1 MNTIFNSNPLK
12 LIRQEQGS
20 TMLVYLFVLSA
31 MAAVAIAALQTIT
44 LNLETS
50 QSHKKGKNA
59 FYSAE
64 VGLDLAV
71 NAIIEDFE
79 DLIPYTESADVDGAD
94 SDGFIS
100 VANYRNYEVK
110 YNVTNPLDEFL
121 YQTVVGNT
129 IIYHYAYT
137 YNIEAESSSL
147 NDSSRETVNEQI
159 RILETPLV
167 QYFVFYG
174 QSGNSAD
181 MELFPGPDM
190 NSWGRIHSNGD
201 IYIGASSAGNH
212 INIRNYD
219 EDDNLSP
226 HSMTASGSI
235 FTYAKDTGNDYADTV
250 YVKTSSVGITNE
262 DAEKE
267 LLTDNITS
275 SNEAD
280 EEARFNNFVL
290 VNEEPYSTPSKD
302 LFERGGFYEQRAEEP
317 GKDTIDSMTI
327 IGTGGLGA
335 GNIEVFVSRP
345 SLTDVTALVLAGE
358 SSAGNAVAG
367 LPFPVIQ
374 ETSEAFED
382 CREGD
387 RDVDTTDID
396 LYALGLWYEAYLE
409 DQGLTL
415 AGDGMLIY
423 TSRSP
428 NAAFTNNDA
437 DVQAIRLLEIAATS
451 SPQLS
456 DETTLATDN
465 PIYIHGDFNTV
476 DTKGVALIGD
486 AMNILSNAFGNKSC
500 GINFN
505 TLVNDHS
512 ASTTTVNAA
521 LFAGHVP
528 TDNDT
533 GAYSG
538 GVHTYPRLHED
549 WTRRNGNT
557 TKSLNI
563 NGSFI
568 NLWDSVQADGEWCL
582 GGDCY
587 SGPTRNWGWDVRFQD
602 PDFWPPF
609 ILSIFSVERVGF
621 LE

>member
-1 MNTIFNSNPLK
+1 MKIIFNCKPLK
-12 LIRQEQGS
+12 LTRQEQGA
-20 TMLVYLFVLSA
+20 TLLVYLFVLAA

-44 LNLETS
+44 LNLETA
-50 QSHKKGKNA
+50 QSHKKGKTA

-71 NAIIEDFE
+71 NAIITDFE
-79 DLIPYTESADVDGAD
+79 DLIPYTASADDPAAD
-94 SDGFIS
+94 SEGYINVS
-100 VANYRNYEVK
+100 NYRNYAVK
-110 YNVTNPLDEFL
+110 YKITNPLEPFL

-129 IIYHYAYT
+129 IIDHYAHPYD
-137 YNIEAESSSL
+137 IEAEATSL
-147 NDSSRETVNEQI
+147 KDSSREIVREKI

-167 QYFVFYG
+167 QYFIFYG

-190 NSWGRIHSNGD
+190 NTWGRIHSNGD
-201 IYIGASSAGNH
+201 IYIGASSPGNH
-212 INIRNYD
+212 IYVRNYD
-219 EDDNLSP
+219 EDGNQSP
-226 HSMTASGSI
+226 HSMTAAGNI
-235 FTYAKDTGNDYADTV
+235 YTYAKNNGYSYANTV
-250 YVKTSSVGITNE
+250 QVKTASTGTTFSPYETLVDMT
-262 DAEKE
+262 A
-267 LLTDNITS
+267 
-275 SNEAD
+275 SNEAT
-280 EEARFNNFVL
+280 EEARLNNFVL
-290 VNEEPYSTPSKD
+290 VNEEPYTTPDKE
-302 LFERGGFYEQRAEEP
+302 LFERGGFYEQRAQDP
-317 GKDTIDSMTI
+317 GKSTIDGMTI

-335 GNIEVFVSRP
+335 GIQVFVSRP
-345 SLTDVTALVLAGE
+345 SLTNVTTLVLNGQ
-358 SSAGNAVAG
+358 SSTGNAVPG
-367 LPFPVIQ
+367 LPMPMIR
-374 ETSEAFED
+374 ETLSGFGD
-382 CREGD
+382 CREND
-387 RDVDTTDID
+387 RRVDTTDID

-409 DQGLTL
+409 DEGLEL

-428 NAAFTNNDA
+428 DSNFTNDGS
-437 DVQAIRLLEIAATS
+437 VLQAIRVITINSTS

-465 PIYIHGDFNTV
+465 PLYIHGDFNTV

-486 AMNILSNAFGNKSC
+486 AVNILSNALTTKPC
-500 GINFN
+500 GISFFN
-505 TLVNDHS
+505 LFRFFS

-528 TDNDT
+528 TT
-533 GAYSG
+533 GSTYSG

-549 WTRRNGNT
+549 WTRRFGNT
-557 TKSLNI
+557 TKTLFI

-568 NLWDSVQADGEWCL
+568 NLWDSEQARGEWCI

-609 ILSIFSVERVGF
+609 IPSIFSVERVGF